1 MEFVIRK
8 GKREDCPAVLKLI
21 QELAIYERAE
31 KEAELS
37 VEELEQDGFGPHAIY
52 ELLVAEQHEQII
64 GMALFY
70 EKYSTWKGRSIYL
83 EDLIVTEKARGIGA
97 GKALFNAVA
106 QEAKRRNSGRM
117 EWQVLDWNQPA
128 IDFYEK
134 AGAEL
139 DGEWINCKFRR
150 EDLQQKTLINEGI

>member
-8 GKREDCPAVLKLI
+8 GKQEDCPAVLKLI
-21 QELAIYERAE
+21 RELAIYERAE

-37 VEELEQDGFGPHAIY
+37 LKELEQDGFGSQAIY
-52 ELLVAEQHEQII
+52 DLLVAEKDEQII
-64 GMALFY
+64 GMALYY

-106 QEAKRRNSGRM
+106 KEAKKRNSGRM

-139 DGEWINCKFRR
+139 DDEWINCKFRR
-150 EDLQQKTLINEGI
+150 EDLQQKNFD